1 MRVRR
6 GSVRANYESAVGI
19 FRSSRTWFTSPAL
32 QRAES
37 HTLYVVSPSHEQRR
51 LRPLFETLLQTVIN
65 YAFELSSRTRT
76 FLDPPLLVVL
86 DEAANIA
93 PTARSRYPRLHR
105 RRAWHS
111 AGKRLPGPLADIQP
125 IRGTRP
131 YGVVNNHRA
140 KIVLSGISETHTL
153 EYASR
158 LLSDAVRTFV
168 AGPDHLRIWHAQT
181 RPIGGQGA
189 YTKRN
194 RCRCSG

>member
-65 YAFELSSRTRT
+65 YAFELSSRTGT

-93 PTARSRYPRLHR
+93 PTARSRHSRLHR
-105 RRAWHS
+105 RRARHS
-111 AGKRLPGPLADIQP
+111 AGKRLPGPSQISN
-125 IRGTRP
+125 R
-131 YGVVNNHRA
+131 YGERAQTVVNNHRA
-140 KIVLSGISETHTL
+140 KIVLSGISDTHTL

-168 AGPDHLRIWHAQT
+168 AGLEHLRIWHGPNAAQW
-181 RPIGGQGA
+181 GA
-189 YTKRN
+189 G
-194 RCRCSG
+194 SVHPGE